1 VAAVVVIVVNIAMVI
16 IAHTSGIYAFSVA
29 VTVVMSLTHCVT
41 ASVVGVVIT
50 TSPSMRSPL

>member
-1 VAAVVVIVVNIAMVI
+1 
-16 IAHTSGIYAFSVA
+16 
-29 VTVVMSLTHCVT
+29 MSLTHCVT